1 MVKFKQEISGTKPFL
16 WIREEWDDNVEKTTV
31 KTDTGK
37 VKIDS
42 EMVIL
47 KGTETPEQFM
57 FWLKDYEDKIL
68 HNTRT
73 TNVDRV
79 NVLKRIVQKEAQ
91 VTVMNAVSLF
101 DRATDKNDIDS
112 FKNPKVREAIKAK
125 TSSQDGEIVRYFDDD
140 DTAYNN
146 NRLQDTINE
155 CIYHLKI
162 KYFGADRLG
171 LSSYI
176 QLRRVTRQMRVT
188 LLGIRAYDSRLSDF
202 QEYLPRC
209 LWQAGERRNKEPTAF
224 TEDDK
229 RELIESALP
238 PSYLTKLAEIGW
250 DLQEKSYD
258 ESISKLESLE
268 PGIKREHENQKKIDA
283 ATTNSGNKKQRSSS
297 SGGDKSKQFNHNSN
311 KNNQNG
317 NQKCPICKKPHKGK
331 CWFAPGGEKSNNN
344 NGYNKKNNNNKNF
357 ITSKDTKQMIK
368 SMIADSKDNDSDS
381 DSGDSS
387 WRNNLSDAEQMHVL
401 AAAGISPD
409 DDEIEFDDDDLKKY
423 KKQAKKWSKSNKRKR
438 K

>member
-1 MVKFKQEISGTKPFL
+1 
-16 WIREEWDDNVEKTTV
+16 
-31 KTDTGK
+31 
-37 VKIDS
+37 
-42 EMVIL
+42 
-47 KGTETPEQFM
+47 
-57 FWLKDYEDKIL
+57 
-68 HNTRT
+68 
-73 TNVDRV
+73 
-79 NVLKRIVQKEAQ
+79 
-91 VTVMNAVSLF
+91 
-101 DRATDKNDIDS
+101 
-112 FKNPKVREAIKAK
+112 
-125 TSSQDGEIVRYFDDD
+125 
-140 DTAYNN
+140 
-146 NRLQDTINE
+146 
-155 CIYHLKI
+155 
-162 KYFGADRLG
+162 
-171 LSSYI
+171 
-176 QLRRVTRQMRVT
+176 
-188 LLGIRAYDSRLSDF
+188 
-202 QEYLPRC
+202 
-209 LWQAGERRNKEPTAF
+209 
-224 TEDDK
+224 
-229 RELIESALP
+229 LIESALP